1 MSKNYN
7 LESGSYEIKI
17 STNGIDSTISNLK
30 SRLFDLEQQ
39 EKDRNALAQKLAQL
53 KKDFQI
59 LTSTKNKLE
68 QELKQKDDSYNQ
80 RINSLRSDN
89 ENLQLSYNEKMA
101 LNKKLFTENDALEKE
116 IEQRDNELNDLRN
129 KLKDMNN
136 QLGQSLVDKGDLE
149 NQVQKLKAIKN
160 SQLNDINKLT
170 KENKNL
176 SETITDQDKKLQ
188 RAQDEIALMNNKS
201 NENDADIQN
210 LNIKLRGLMDDI
222 SNTQNVL
229 NRNNGENRDLDEK
242 LCELNNQCENLKCE
256 NANLNSNIIK
266 EKALRAD
273 KEKQNQNL
281 NNIINEHENQ
291 INDLNNKYNSL
302 NAMYSLTNSDNKNS
316 QIQNNKLKEHI
327 MILTQQNQK
336 LLDELDCVKDQDLKM
351 KNLLC
356 RKDQSSMILRG
367 VYDCIQQG
375 TMCLEKIE
383 SDPIGYSRGNLRSN
397 SKEKIRSSSPRYN
410 YVNKNKFFDV
420 FFKFN
425 LMFFNLKIY
434 IYVN

>member
-1 MSKNYN
+1 MSTSNYN
-7 LESGSYEIKI
+7 LESGSYEIKV

-39 EKDRNALAQKLAQL
+39 EKDRNALAQKLTQL

-80 RINSLRSDN
+80 RICSLRSDN
-89 ENLQLSYNEKMA
+89 ENLQLSYNEKLA

-149 NQVQKLKAIKN
+149 NQVQKLKTIKN

-176 SETITDQDKKLQ
+176 SEIITDQDKKLQ
-188 RAQDEIALMNNKS
+188 RAQDEIAMMNNKS
-201 NENDADIQN
+201 DENDADIQN

-302 NAMYSLTNSDNKNS
+302 NAMYSLTTNDNKNS
-316 QIQNNKLKEHI
+316 QIQNCKLKEHI

-351 KNLLC
+351 KSLLS

-397 SKEKIRSSSPRYN
+397 SKEKIRSSSPRYT
-410 YVNKNKFFDV
+410 YVNKN
-420 FFKFN
+420 N
-425 LMFFNLKIY
+425 N
-434 IYVN
+434 

>member
-1 MSKNYN
+1 MSTSNYN
-7 LESGSYEIKI
+7 LESGSYEIKV

-80 RINSLRSDN
+80 RICSLRSDN
-89 ENLQLSYNEKMA
+89 ENLQLSYNEKLA

-149 NQVQKLKAIKN
+149 NQVQKLKTIKN

-176 SETITDQDKKLQ
+176 SEIITDQDKKLQ
-188 RAQDEIALMNNKS
+188 RAQDEIAMMNNKS
-201 NENDADIQN
+201 DENDADIQN

-302 NAMYSLTNSDNKNS
+302 NAMYSLTTNDNKNS

-351 KNLLC
+351 KSLLS

-397 SKEKIRSSSPRYN
+397 SKEKIRSSSPRYT
-410 YVNKNKFFDV
+410 YGNKN
-420 FFKFN
+420 N
-425 LMFFNLKIY
+425 N
-434 IYVN
+434 

>member
-1 MSKNYN
+1 MSTQNYN

-89 ENLQLSYNEKMA
+89 ENLQLSYNEKLA

-176 SETITDQDKKLQ
+176 SEIITDQDKKLQ

-302 NAMYSLTNSDNKNS
+302 NAMYSMTTSDNKNS

-351 KNLLC
+351 KNLLS

-397 SKEKIRSSSPRYN
+397 SPKEKIRSNFPRYTYQN
-410 YVNKNKFFDV
+410 NN
-420 FFKFN
+420 
-425 LMFFNLKIY
+425 
-434 IYVN
+434 

>member
-160 SQLNDINKLT
+160 SQLNEINKLT

-302 NAMYSLTNSDNKNS
+302 NAMYSMTTNDNKNS

-351 KNLLC
+351 KNLLS

-383 SDPIGYSRGNLRSN
+383 GDPVGYSRGNLRSN
-397 SKEKIRSSSPRYN
+397 SPKEKIRSNSPRYTYQN
-410 YVNKNKFFDV
+410 NN
-420 FFKFN
+420 
-425 LMFFNLKIY
+425 
-434 IYVN
+434 

>member
-1 MSKNYN
+1 MSKTNYN
-7 LESGSYEIKI
+7 LESGSYEIKV
-17 STNGIDSTISNLK
+17 SNNGIDSTISNLK

-53 KKDFQI
+53 KKDFQL
-59 LTSTKNKLE
+59 LTNTKNKLE
-68 QELKQKDDSYNQ
+68 QELKQKDDTYNQ
-80 RINSLRSDN
+80 KICSLRSDN

-116 IEQRDNELNDLRN
+116 IEDRDNELNELRN

-136 QLGQSLVDKGDLE
+136 QLGQSLVDKGDME
-149 NQVQKLKAIKN
+149 NQVAKLKAIKN

-176 SETITDQDKKLQ
+176 SEIITDQDKKLQ
-188 RAQDEIALMNNKS
+188 RAQEEIAMMNNKS
-201 NENDADIQN
+201 NENDAEIQN
-210 LNIKLRGLMDDI
+210 LNVKLRGLMDDI
-222 SNTQNVL
+222 SNTQNIL

-242 LCELNNQCENLKCE
+242 LCELNSQCENLKCE
-256 NANLNSNIIK
+256 NANLNNNILK

-291 INDLNNKYNSL
+291 INDLNDKYNSL
-302 NAMYSLTNSDNKNS
+302 NAMYSLTTSDNKNS

-336 LLDELDCVKDQDLKM
+336 LLDELDVVKDQDLKM
-351 KNLLC
+351 KNLLS
-356 RKDQSSMILRG
+356 RKDQSAMILRG
-367 VYDCIQQG
+367 VYGCIQQG

-383 SDPIGYSRGNLRSN
+383 NDPIGYGRGNLRN
-397 SKEKIRSSSPRYN
+397 SSPEKIRSNSPRYT
-410 YVNKNKFFDV
+410 YVKKN
-420 FFKFN
+420 N
-425 LMFFNLKIY
+425 N
-434 IYVN
+434 

>member
-1 MSKNYN
+1 MSTQNYN

-89 ENLQLSYNEKMA
+89 ENLQLSYNEKLA

-176 SETITDQDKKLQ
+176 SEIITDQDKKLQ

-302 NAMYSLTNSDNKNS
+302 NAMYSMTTSDNKNS

-351 KNLLC
+351 KNLLS

-383 SDPIGYSRGNLRSN
+383 GDPVGYSRGNLKSNTREKFRSP
-397 SKEKIRSSSPRYN
+397 SPKYN
-410 YVNKNKFFDV
+410 YSRKNG
-420 FFKFN
+420 N
-425 LMFFNLKIY
+425 
-434 IYVN
+434 

>member
-1 MSKNYN
+1 MSTQNYN

-30 SRLFDLEQQ
+30 SHLFDLEQQ

-89 ENLQLSYNEKMA
+89 ENLQLSYNEKLA

-176 SETITDQDKKLQ
+176 SEIITDQDKKLQ

-302 NAMYSLTNSDNKNS
+302 NAMYSMTTNDNKNS

-351 KNLLC
+351 KNLLS

-383 SDPIGYSRGNLRSN
+383 GDPVGYSRGNLRSN
-397 SKEKIRSSSPRYN
+397 SPKEKIRSNSPRYTYQN
-410 YVNKNKFFDV
+410 NN
-420 FFKFN
+420 
-425 LMFFNLKIY
+425 
-434 IYVN
+434 

>member
-1 MSKNYN
+1 MSTQNYN

-39 EKDRNALAQKLAQL
+39 EKDRNALALKLAQL

-89 ENLQLSYNEKMA
+89 ENLQLSYNEKLA

-176 SETITDQDKKLQ
+176 SEIITDQDKKLQ

-302 NAMYSLTNSDNKNS
+302 NAMYSMTTSDNKNS

-351 KNLLC
+351 KNLLS

-397 SKEKIRSSSPRYN
+397 SPKEKIRSNSPRYT
-410 YVNKNKFFDV
+410 YQNKN
-420 FFKFN
+420 
-425 LMFFNLKIY
+425 
-434 IYVN
+434 

>member
-1 MSKNYN
+1 MSTTYN
-7 LESGSYEIKI
+7 LESADYEIKI
-17 STNGIDSTISNLK
+17 SPNGIDSTISNLK

-39 EKDRNALAQKLAQL
+39 EKDHNALAQKLAQL
-53 KKDFQI
+53 KKEFQI
-59 LTSTKNKLE
+59 LNSTKNRLE
-68 QELKQKDDSYNQ
+68 QELKQKDDTYNQ
-80 RINSLRSDN
+80 RICSLRSEN
-89 ENLQLSYNEKMA
+89 ENLQLSYNEKLS

-116 IEQRDNELNDLRN
+116 IEDRDAELNDLKN

-149 NQVQKLKAIKN
+149 NQVQKLKTIKN

-176 SETITDQDKKLQ
+176 SEIITDQDKKLQ
-188 RAQDEIALMNNKS
+188 RAQDEIAMMNNKS
-201 NENDADIQN
+201 DENDADIQN

-302 NAMYSLTNSDNKNS
+302 NAMYSLTTNDNKNS

-351 KNLLC
+351 KSLLS

-397 SKEKIRSSSPRYN
+397 SKEKIRSSSPRYT
-410 YVNKNKFFDV
+410 YGNKN
-420 FFKFN
+420 N
-425 LMFFNLKIY
+425 N
-434 IYVN
+434 

>member
-1 MSKNYN
+1 MSTQNYN

-160 SQLNDINKLT
+160 SQLNEINKLT

-410 YVNKNKFFDV
+410 YVNKN
-420 FFKFN
+420 N
-425 LMFFNLKIY
+425 N
-434 IYVN
+434 

>member
-1 MSKNYN
+1 MSTQNYN

-39 EKDRNALAQKLAQL
+39 EKDHNALAQKLAQL

-89 ENLQLSYNEKMA
+89 ENLQLSYNEKLA

-176 SETITDQDKKLQ
+176 SEIITDQDKKLQ

-302 NAMYSLTNSDNKNS
+302 NAMYSMTTSDNKNS

-351 KNLLC
+351 KNLLS

-397 SKEKIRSSSPRYN
+397 SPKEKIRSNSPRYTYQN
-410 YVNKNKFFDV
+410 NN
-420 FFKFN
+420 
-425 LMFFNLKIY
+425 
-434 IYVN
+434 

>member
-1 MSKNYN
+1 MSTQNYN

-39 EKDRNALAQKLAQL
+39 EKDRNALALKLAQL

-89 ENLQLSYNEKMA
+89 ENLQLSYNEKLA

-176 SETITDQDKKLQ
+176 SEIITDQDKKLQ

-302 NAMYSLTNSDNKNS
+302 NAMYSMTTSDNKNS

-351 KNLLC
+351 KNLLS

-383 SDPIGYSRGNLRSN
+383 SDPIGYSKGNLRSN
-397 SKEKIRSSSPRYN
+397 SPKEKIRSNSPRYTYQN
-410 YVNKNKFFDV
+410 NN
-420 FFKFN
+420 
-425 LMFFNLKIY
+425 
-434 IYVN
+434 

>member
-1 MSKNYN
+1 MSTQNYN

-39 EKDRNALAQKLAQL
+39 EKDRNALALKLAQL

-89 ENLQLSYNEKMA
+89 ENLQLSYNEKLA

-176 SETITDQDKKLQ
+176 SEIITDQDKKLQ

-302 NAMYSLTNSDNKNS
+302 NAMYSMTTSDNKNS

-336 LLDELDCVKDQDLKM
+336 LLDELDCVKDQEKKK
-351 KNLLC
+351 KNLLS

-397 SKEKIRSSSPRYN
+397 SPKEKIRSNSPRYTYQN
-410 YVNKNKFFDV
+410 NN
-420 FFKFN
+420 
-425 LMFFNLKIY
+425 
-434 IYVN
+434 

>member
-1 MSKNYN
+1 MSTSNYN
-7 LESGSYEIKI
+7 LESGSYEIKV

-89 ENLQLSYNEKMA
+89 ENLQLSYNEKLA

-176 SETITDQDKKLQ
+176 SEIITDQDKKLQ

-302 NAMYSLTNSDNKNS
+302 NAMYSMTTSDNKNS

-351 KNLLC
+351 KNLLS

-397 SKEKIRSSSPRYN
+397 SPKEKIRSNSPRYTYQN
-410 YVNKNKFFDV
+410 NN
-420 FFKFN
+420 
-425 LMFFNLKIY
+425 
-434 IYVN
+434 

>member
-1 MSKNYN
+1 MSTQNYN

-39 EKDRNALAQKLAQL
+39 EKDRNALALKLAQL

-68 QELKQKDDSYNQ
+68 QEHKQKDDSYNQ

-89 ENLQLSYNEKMA
+89 ENLQLSYNEKLA

-176 SETITDQDKKLQ
+176 SEIITDQDKKLQ

-302 NAMYSLTNSDNKNS
+302 NAMYSMTTSDNKNS

-351 KNLLC
+351 KNLLS

-397 SKEKIRSSSPRYN
+397 SPKEKIRSNSPRYSYQN
-410 YVNKNKFFDV
+410 NN
-420 FFKFN
+420 
-425 LMFFNLKIY
+425 
-434 IYVN
+434 

>member
-1 MSKNYN
+1 MSTQNYN

-89 ENLQLSYNEKMA
+89 ENLQLSYNEKLA

-176 SETITDQDKKLQ
+176 SEIITDQDKKLQ
-188 RAQDEIALMNNKS
+188 RAQDEIAMMNNKS
-201 NENDADIQN
+201 DENDADIQN

-302 NAMYSLTNSDNKNS
+302 NAMYSLTTNDNKNS

-351 KNLLC
+351 KSLLS

-397 SKEKIRSSSPRYN
+397 SKEKIRSSSPRYT
-410 YVNKNKFFDV
+410 YVNKN
-420 FFKFN
+420 N
-425 LMFFNLKIY
+425 N
-434 IYVN
+434 

>member
-1 MSKNYN
+1 MSTQNYN

-39 EKDRNALAQKLAQL
+39 EKDRNALALKLAQL

-89 ENLQLSYNEKMA
+89 ENLQLSYNEKLA

-176 SETITDQDKKLQ
+176 SEIITDQDKKLQ

-302 NAMYSLTNSDNKNS
+302 NAMYSMTTSDNKNS

-336 LLDELDCVKDQDLKM
+336 LLDELDCVKEQDLKM
-351 KNLLC
+351 KNLLS

-397 SKEKIRSSSPRYN
+397 SPKEKIRSNSPRYTYQHN
-410 YVNKNKFFDV
+410 N
-420 FFKFN
+420 
-425 LMFFNLKIY
+425 
-434 IYVN
+434 